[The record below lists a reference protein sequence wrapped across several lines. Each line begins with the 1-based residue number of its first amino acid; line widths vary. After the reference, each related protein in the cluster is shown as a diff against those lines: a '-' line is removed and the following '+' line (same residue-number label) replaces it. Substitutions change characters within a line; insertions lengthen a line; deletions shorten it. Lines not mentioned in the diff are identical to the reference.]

1 MKSSSYP
8 NNSNMLS
15 SPEYEVLSRQNQ
27 RENNEDSFQVFTLT
41 PRSDRPPIYILAVAD
56 GMGGHAYGEQ
66 ASEQTLRKLSLSL
79 FESLTVESSINSLPQ
94 QLSDLS
100 PDRLSKSLQDALKA
114 ANEHIR
120 RIVKQNNW
128 GVSGSTVVVAA
139 ILENTAVV
147 INLGDS
153 PLFHYQARARKTTQI
168 TEDHTVAG
176 VLQRSGM
183 ITAEMAR
190 HHEGRSRLQFFVGC
204 SHLPPE
210 LQTYTIELEP
220 NDILLL
226 CSDGVSGSLL
236 PEDINK
242 ILTSQQNLK
251 EKAKSLVDKALANQ
265 ETDNQTL
272 ILWSQPASLESSPQ
286 VIQSANNKSNS
297 TFIEPGID
305 EDEKGNSFLKLLVLP
320 LILIGALA
328 FGAYAFTWLLSNNA
342 EKQNPKTTV
351 TKENKEDIE
360 SKDSATN
367 NESSKEPKK
376 PKQEQTGNQER
387 DQENIESSN
396 RNTQKPEPAKKD
408 FNKQKQSETE
418 TKVDRDGSR
427 PNYHSCDR
435 DPKPPSSAP
444 RRIYKVY
451 IKYQNTAPE
460 EFNEIEGILTDVCR
474 NENNKNGQ
482 LAPHFK
488 KLEKEP
494 KFEVWFT
501 DETERR
507 KFITKIKRE
516 RNKRSKFIEIL
527 CLDPESSEKLCEQT
541 ESITE
546 EK

>member
-286 VIQSANNKSNS
+286 VTQSANNKSNS
-297 TFIEPGID
+297 TFSEPGID

-320 LILIGALA
+320 LILIGTLA
-328 FGAYAFTWLLSNNA
+328 FGAYAFTFLLPNNS
-342 EKQNPKTTV
+342 EESTQKNPKQAPIQESDGERNREPLLPSKSEQKSQQEETG
-351 TKENKEDIE
+351 NKNQEQ
-360 SKDSATN
+360 
-367 NESSKEPKK
+367 ESSKDTIPNLETQKQDPT
-376 PKQEQTGNQER
+376 KQETQTKTETKANQER
-387 DQENIESSN
+387 SIPDYYSCDNNPILTSELPSYRFQIEY
-396 RNTQKPEPAKKD
+396 E
-408 FNKQKQSETE
+408 
-418 TKVDRDGSR
+418 RDNEYNQVEKILLDAC
-427 PNYHSCDR
+427 PHPDR
-435 DPKPPSSAP
+435 DPTKLS
-444 RRIYKVY
+444 
-451 IKYQNTAPE
+451 
-460 EFNEIEGILTDVCR
+460 
-474 NENNKNGQ
+474 
-482 LAPHFK
+482 FK
-488 KLEKEP
+488 KLP
-494 KFEVWFT
+494 NQQTFEVWFST
-501 DETERR
+501 PSEMENFRS
-507 KFITKIKRE
+507 KIKQEMRE
-516 RNKRSKFIEIL
+516 KRIRGVNIISPKN
-527 CLDPESSEKLCEQT
+527 
-541 ESITE
+541 
-546 EK
+546 